1 MKLTNLNLETG
12 IQKEWLITNGIGGF
26 ASSTVL
32 GINTRRY
39 HGLLIASYNPPVS
52 RHFILSK
59 VDESI
64 IIDGKQYNLYA
75 NMCKDYISRGFTYL
89 VEFEKN
95 YIPIYTYQIEDV
107 MIKKYICMEYGKNT
121 VGVFYQIWNGNHEV
135 KLIVT
140 PLMNERDFHQESF
153 QKDFEVEQEQKDDQV
168 NVTINHGK
176 PIHLYMQEAK
186 YIPHEHDRFYN
197 MFYMEEEKR
206 GFVAEEN
213 LVIPGRFE
221 VEIPRGIGHD
231 EEKAIQQL
239 PTKEISFIASVE
251 PTIENHDVKTMI
263 NREIARLTNL
273 MYDANLEGEQ
283 NLIKSYLIASDNFVV
298 YRKNTHLHTLIAGYP
313 WFADW
318 SRDTLIAFEG
328 ILLKTKRFAI
338 AKEVL
343 LTTIQDIKEGLVPN
357 GYSEEEGTPLY
368 NSVDASLLLF
378 EAVQKYID
386 YTQDVDWV
394 KENMYASLQEI
405 ITHYAEGI
413 TLDGNNIFL
422 DKEDGLISA
431 GTPNTQNTWMDVKIG
446 AYAVTPRNG
455 KAVEINSLWYNALKI
470 MEKLTQLKGENTAK
484 YKKMANQCKKS
495 FVEKFYH
502 KRRKCLYD
510 VLGDAKIRPNQLF
523 SLSLTYPV
531 IDPASDIAKEILET
545 VEKKLLTPYGLKTL
559 AKGEENYIEVYE
571 GDSFRR
577 DMSYHQGITWPWL
590 LGLYYN
596 ALQHVMQAE
605 KTKTKKKELEEKWQ
619 LFINNTKITFM
630 QELKEGKTIEGI
642 AEIYDSRKPYE
653 AKGAFNQAWSVAEI
667 FRIII

>member
-1 MKLTNLNLETG
+1 
-12 IQKEWLITNGIGGF
+12 
-26 ASSTVL
+26 
-32 GINTRRY
+32 
-39 HGLLIASYNPPVS
+39 
-52 RHFILSK
+52 
-59 VDESI
+59 
-64 IIDGKQYNLYA
+64 
-75 NMCKDYISRGFTYL
+75 
-89 VEFEKN
+89 
-95 YIPIYTYQIEDV
+95 
-107 MIKKYICMEYGKNT
+107 MEYGKNT
-121 VGVFYQIWNGNHEV
+121 VGVFYQIWNANHEV

-140 PLMNERDFHQESF
+140 PLMNERDFHKESF
-153 QKDFEVEQEQKDDQV
+153 QEDFVVEQEQTDRQV
-168 NVTINHGK
+168 TVKINHGK
-176 PIHLYMQEAK
+176 PILLYMQDAK
-186 YIPHEHDRFYN
+186 YIPHENDRFCN

-221 VEIPRGIGHD
+221 VEIPRGVYDSKENIL
-231 EEKAIQQL
+231 EQL
-239 PTKEISFIASVE
+239 PTKEISFVASVE
-251 PTIENHDVKTMI
+251 TTIENNDVKTMI

-273 MYDANLEGEQ
+273 MYDANLQGEQ
-283 NLIKSYLIASDNFVV
+283 DLIKSYLISSDNFVV

-328 ILLKTKRFAI
+328 ILLKTKRFSV

-343 LTTIQDIKEGLVPN
+343 LTAIRDMKEGLVPN
-357 GYSEEEGTPLY
+357 GYSEEEGIPLY

-386 YTQDVDWV
+386 YTQDIEWV
-394 KENMYASLQEI
+394 KENMYSSLQEI
-405 ITHYAEGI
+405 ITHYAKGI
-413 TLDGNNIFL
+413 ELDGNNIFL
-422 DKEDGLISA
+422 DKEDGLIST
-431 GTPNTQNTWMDVKIG
+431 GTPNTQNTWMDVKVG
-446 AYAVTPRNG
+446 VYAVTPRNG

-470 MEKLTQLKGENTAK
+470 MEKLSALNGESTAK
-484 YKKMANQCKKS
+484 YKKMASQCKKS
-495 FVEKFYH
+495 FAEKFYN

-531 IDPASDIAKEILET
+531 IDPSSDIAKEILET

-605 KTKTKKKELEEKWQ
+605 KTKAKKKELEEKLQ
-619 LFINNTKITFM
+619 LFVNNTKITFM

-642 AEIYDSRKPYE
+642 AEIYDSKKPYE
-653 AKGAFNQAWSVAEI
+653 SKGAFNQAWSVAEI